1 MTLKRWDAIW
11 EWPLMAGAIAFLVAY
26 AYQVLSNVQGPPNN
40 VVWIVLLGTWAM
52 FAINYLGGLVLARP
66 RGAWFVRHL
75 LDLAIVVLPIL
86 RPLRLFRLLVLLA
99 IFQRVAGRT
108 MRGKVIVYVIGST
121 IMLLFVASLAVLDAE
136 RAEPGA
142 TIHSFGDAM
151 WWACS
156 TITTVGYGDVVPVS
170 LSGRCIAV
178 ALMIGGI
185 ALLGTVTATLASWI
199 VQRVAE
205 EDEAGQAA
213 TRQQVEA
220 LTKQIAALHEQ
231 AIRREQDLSNRPPA
245 GTAQPRRPSTAV
257 GRSSRGPSPRR
268 RRPSARVRPAP

>member
-1 MTLKRWDAIW
+1 MILIMTSERWNALW
-11 EWPLMAGAIAFLVAY
+11 EWPLMLGAVTFLAAY
-26 AYQVLSNVQGPPNN
+26 AYQVLANVQGPPNE
-40 VVWIVLLGTWAM
+40 VVWLILMATWAM
-52 FAINYLGGLVLARP
+52 FAVNYAGALLLARQ
-66 RGAWFVRHL
+66 RRAWFVAHL
-75 LDLAIVVLPIL
+75 LDLAIVALPVL

-99 IFQRVAGRT
+99 VFQRVAGRT
-108 MRGKVIVYVIGST
+108 MRGRVIIYVIGST
-121 IMLLFVASLAVLDAE
+121 VMLVFVASLAVLDAE

-142 TIHSFGDAM
+142 TIRNFGDAV

-220 LTKQIAALHEQ
+220 LTLQIAALHEQ
-231 AIRREQDLSNRPPA
+231 AALRDEA
-245 GTAQPRRPSTAV
+245 
-257 GRSSRGPSPRR
+257 RSAAPSPRVLTPTSLRRARQAVPGR
-268 RRPSARVRPAP
+268 RRPARGASPR